1 MWGALAFFFC
11 LPAMPVPA
19 AQTVPPS
26 RCKTRFPSDGLVEWE
41 CVKIERGDD
50 FESLFGDGWRD
61 AARFNRMDRR
71 HATPGTLIKAPKD
84 PADIRGFTP
93 MPHEYPAARDYPKFI
108 LIDLSEQFLGAYESG
123 RLVFSA
129 PAATG
134 ERGNET
140 PAGKFRVTAFSGKH
154 RSSKYFIGKTTMPY
168 PMRYALRFFI
178 KDGISY
184 WIHGRD
190 MPGRPASHG
199 CVGLYDEEMQKKY
212 YKYPKEP
219 ELDDAKRLY
228 EWAIAPVADDGAFHV
243 IKDGP
248 KVEIRGAISYH
259 PPVNIPGGP
268 APGPLPY

>member
-1 MWGALAFFFC
+1 MKLNLHAVLLGAFALFFC
-11 LPAMPVPA
+11 LPPTPVPA

-26 RCKTRFPSDGLVEWE
+26 RCKARFPSDGLVQWG
-41 CVKIERGDD
+41 CVEIKKGDTIEG
-50 FESLFGDGWRD
+50 LFGEGWRD
-61 AARFNRMDRR
+61 AARLNRMDRR
-71 HATPGTLIKAPKD
+71 HATPGKLIKAPKD

-93 MPHEYPAARDYPKFI
+93 LPREYPAARDHPKFI
-108 LIDLSEQFLGAYESG
+108 LIDLSEQFLGAYEFG

-140 PAGKFRVTAFSGKH
+140 PAGRFRITAYSRNH
-154 RSSKYFIGKTTMPY
+154 RSSKYFIGKTSMPY

-190 MPGRPASHG
+190 MPGHPASHG

-212 YKYPKEP
+212 YKYPKDP
-219 ELDDAKRLY
+219 ELEDAKRLY
-228 EWAIAPVADDGAFHV
+228 EWVVGPIPDDNGFHV
-243 IKDGP
+243 LNDGP
-248 KVEIRGAISYH
+248 EVEIRGD
-259 PPVNIPGGP
+259 IP
-268 APGPLPY
+268 